1 MWSSLQTIN
10 HQRSSVLTL
19 VLIVQQVFIKHTQIT
34 GRRQNKIKYSNSRH
48 LYSLLLYTRRPCC
61 CSTTRTHR
69 TNPDGKNCLCL
80 YCWRSVVPKKLLTHP
95 TKSEGD
101 GRRSDTSINSKQQKL
116 PDSSAKLTAAPKKR
130 CCPRDHTVLL
140 SCWRPEH
147 GFRSNLIR
155 TGIAPIGSST
165 PEWTW
170 CHMYVHLQIIPSL
183 GTTERYLCC

>member
-1 MWSSLQTIN
+1 MSSTGALSSSRDPVQFHFQNGYQICPVETDVKFTPN
-10 HQRSSVLTL
+10 HQPSTL
-19 VLIVQQVFIKHTQIT
+19 FCSHIGSDSPTSFHQTHADQTPPTSEVVT

-140 SCWRPEH
+140 SC
-147 GFRSNLIR
+147 
-155 TGIAPIGSST
+155 
-165 PEWTW
+165 
-170 CHMYVHLQIIPSL
+170 
-183 GTTERYLCC
+183 